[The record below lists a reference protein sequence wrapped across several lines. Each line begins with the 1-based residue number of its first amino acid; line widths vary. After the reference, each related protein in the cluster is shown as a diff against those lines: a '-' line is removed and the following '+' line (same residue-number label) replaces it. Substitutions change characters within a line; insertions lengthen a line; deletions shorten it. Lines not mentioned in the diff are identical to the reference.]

1 MINIYYLSNIKKK
14 LISNSIILF
23 LILYTSYI
31 CVKNYNHPQIR
42 KPDTPGLIKFIN
54 NSDIKNV
61 VSQNLSYFDV
71 YLRNGYKKDLK
82 KEIYYNNDIVN
93 FDNDFLYICLDLIWN
108 PGKDTYLKEIYDC
121 YPKSVNTERFK
132 KSKTFKF
139 FGYAVTEFK
148 FNKSNN

>member
-1 MINIYYLSNIKKK
+1 MINIYYLFNIKKK
-14 LISNSIILF
+14 LIRNSIILF
-23 LILYTSYI
+23 LIFFTSYI
-31 CVKNYNHPQIR
+31 CAKNFNHPQIK

-54 NSDIKNV
+54 NSEIENV

-82 KEIYYNNDIVN
+82 KKIFYNDDIIN
-93 FDNDFLYICLDLIWN
+93 FDNDFLYICLDLIWI
-108 PGKDTYLKEIYDC
+108 PKKSTYSKEIYDC

-148 FNKSNN
+148 IDKSN

>member
-1 MINIYYLSNIKKK
+1 M
-14 LISNSIILF
+14 
-23 LILYTSYI
+23 
-31 CVKNYNHPQIR
+31 
-42 KPDTPGLIKFIN
+42 KFIN
-54 NSDIKNV
+54 NSEIKNI

-82 KEIYYNNDIVN
+82 KEIFYNDDIIN
-93 FDNDFLYICLDLIWN
+93 FDNDFLYICLDLIWIPKKN
-108 PGKDTYLKEIYDC
+108 TYSKEIYDC

-148 FNKSNN
+148 INKSNN